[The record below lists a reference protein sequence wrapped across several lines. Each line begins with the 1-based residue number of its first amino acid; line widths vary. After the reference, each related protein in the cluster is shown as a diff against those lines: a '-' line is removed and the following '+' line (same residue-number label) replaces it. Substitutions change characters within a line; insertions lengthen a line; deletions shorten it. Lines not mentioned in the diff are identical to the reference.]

1 MPSARGSV
9 GTALASIGST
19 GGVRGRSTTS
29 SQPRDRDRCG
39 ARTNCQK
46 CGQASPPR
54 APTPT
59 LIQVLKSGKGPQRPA
74 RAVAGRGDSGR
85 LQQLAH
91 PPPVPGKGLE
101 QLEHLLVGPARR
113 AGQGER
119 DDVLDVVV

>member
-29 SQPRDRDRCG
+29 SQPRDRERRGTRTKCLK
-39 ARTNCQK
+39 AR
-46 CGQASPPR
+46 
-54 APTPT
+54 
-59 LIQVLKSGKGPQRPA
+59 KGPKWHA
-74 RAVAGRGDSGR
+74 RAVAGRGDPGR

-91 PPPVPGKGLE
+91 PPPVPGEGLE
-101 QLEHLLVGPARR
+101 QLEHVLVGAARR

-119 DDVLDVVV
+119 DDVL